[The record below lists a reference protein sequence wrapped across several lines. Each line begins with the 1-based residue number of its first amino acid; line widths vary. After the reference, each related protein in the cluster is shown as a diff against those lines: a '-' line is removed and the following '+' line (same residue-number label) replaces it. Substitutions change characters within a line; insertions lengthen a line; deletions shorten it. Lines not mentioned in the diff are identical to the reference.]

1 MITATNS
8 VLAEA
13 GAAIYEI
20 SEEEH
25 LRQQLEARE
34 DALRTERDVQKQ
46 FERVEKERDAAIAE
60 WDATTAKLDVA
71 IALLKKHGNDP
82 AEAE

>member
-46 FERVEKERDAAIAE
+46 FERVEKERDTAIAE
-60 WDATTAKLDVA
+60 RDAA
-71 IALLKKHGNDP
+71 IALLKKHGIDP
-82 AEAE
+82 AEGE